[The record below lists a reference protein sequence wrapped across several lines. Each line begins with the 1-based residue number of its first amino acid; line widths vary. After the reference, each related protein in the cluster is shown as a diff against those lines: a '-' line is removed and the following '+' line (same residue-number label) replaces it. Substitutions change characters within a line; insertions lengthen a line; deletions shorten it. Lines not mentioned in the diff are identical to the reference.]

1 MENITTVVDEYK
13 RSRGLLPI
21 RLCVMGPPAAG
32 KSLIASQLCQ
42 HYKLHHLKIADV
54 IQQAIEKLVS
64 SWFSRTYMTGGFMI
78 LYVDY

>member
-1 MENITTVVDEYK
+1 
-13 RSRGLLPI
+13 
-21 RLCVMGPPAAG
+21 MGPPAAG

-64 SWFSRTYMTGGFMI
+64 QKNRALMFKHNIYLKQLSGVELRN
-78 LYVDY
+78 YVGLGPAVR